1 MAWLQPQPTRKRPEY
16 LCNWNRHCDVAY
28 PCTDEADH
36 TFFPKMSFKA
46 AIVEHCVSAKS
57 RFRFVFSSSS
67 VFSRLPSDTSMPR
80 NLALLL

>member
-16 LCNWNRHCDVAY
+16 LCNWNRHLRCRVPLHGRGGPY
-28 PCTDEADH
+28 ILS
-36 TFFPKMSFKA
+36 KRSFKA